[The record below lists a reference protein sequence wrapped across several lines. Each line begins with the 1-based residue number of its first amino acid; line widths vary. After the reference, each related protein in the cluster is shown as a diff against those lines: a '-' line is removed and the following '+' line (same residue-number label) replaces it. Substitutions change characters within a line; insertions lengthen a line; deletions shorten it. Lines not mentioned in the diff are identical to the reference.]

1 MSDADLI
8 MDKIREELKKGL
20 PSKRKILSYL
30 VDLLNKDKYPSLS
43 DFEVY
48 DIVGDT
54 YKLILN
60 YKLNLKMLFTP
71 VYKDVKKRIKK
82 LYGKEKILKMEQY
95 LEEKY
100 GLRSLEKQKINHQIH
115 KSPVPLSEK
124 LRFCYFSLIPILIV
138 ILVFSGYFAFFHSS
152 EIALITFFIIGII
165 FIIYICTSLD
175 YGW

>member
-1 MSDADLI
+1 MSAADLI

-60 YKLNLKMLFTP
+60 YKLNLKMPFTP

-115 KSPVPLSEK
+115 KSTVPLSEK
-124 LRFCYFSLIPILIV
+124 LRF
-138 ILVFSGYFAFFHSS
+138 
-152 EIALITFFIIGII
+152 
-165 FIIYICTSLD
+165 D
-175 YGW
+175 